1 VVAGEDDTS
10 VQFAGKE
17 PDFAARV
24 VYFDPRND
32 VAILRVAGLDVRSL
46 PLASK
51 PGEGTSAAILGY
63 PENGPYSVRA
73 ARIGSEQEVLSD
85 DAYGQGPVRRKI
97 LPLRG
102 VIRPGNS
109 GGPLIDTR
117 GRVVGTV
124 FASTRG
130 ASGRGG
136 LAVPDDVVRDALKSA
151 DDRAVSTQG
160 CTG

>member
-1 VVAGEDDTS
+1 
-10 VQFAGKE
+10 VQFAGHE
-17 PDFAARV
+17 PDLPARV

-32 VAILRVAGLDVRSL
+32 VAILRVFGLDVRSL
-46 PLASK
+46 PLASS
-51 PGEGTSAAILGY
+51 PREGTSAAILGY

-85 DAYGQGPVRRKI
+85 DAYGKGPIRRKI

-102 VIRPGNS
+102 VVKPGNS
-109 GGPLIDTR
+109 GGPLVDTR

-130 ASGRGG
+130 ASGGGG
-136 LAVPDDVVRDALKSA
+136 LAVPDDVVRDALRSA
-151 DDRAVSTQG
+151 GDVAVSTRG